1 MDKQGYEARDDFWK
15 LADSLHKQLVKEER
29 AALKSLHSYIRA
41 FEYPDGAIIPTD
53 EDKQKCKDYK
63 LAVGAI
69 YSYMWTVSGAH
80 KILKKALGK

>member
-41 FEYPDGAIIPTD
+41 FEYPDGAIIPN
-53 EDKQKCKDYK
+53 EDDKKKYEDYK
-63 LAVGAI
+63 VAVDAI

>member
-29 AALKSLHSYIRA
+29 AALKSLWTYIRA
-41 FEYPDGAIIPTD
+41 FEDPDGAIIPND
-53 EDKQKCKDYK
+53 EDKQKYKDYK
-63 LAVGAI
+63 FAVGAI
-69 YSYMWTVSGAH
+69 YSYMWTVSDAH

>member
-1 MDKQGYEARDDFWK
+1 MDKTGYEARDDFWK

-29 AALKSLHSYIRA
+29 VALKSLHSYIRA
-41 FEYPDGAIIPTD
+41 FEYPDGAIIPND
-53 EDKQKCKDYK
+53 EDKKKYDDYR